1 MAQGRDQKILRI
13 GIIQDGKIVE
23 ERLLRRQEPVT
34 IGQSPRNTFVLPSGG
49 LPKSFSL
56 FDLKGTIYHLNFRA
70 GMNGKLSI
78 DDSVLDFRAL
88 RDQKLARKKG
98 DKYTVRLSRNC
109 RGKIVFGDVTI
120 LFQFVSP
127 PPPPA
132 KLQLPASMRG
142 GWAQRMDWPFVIS
155 LLGSFVVQVFSLAF
169 IVTRDYPEE
178 PRGIEALPDRFV
190 SALFKNQEPPP
201 KPESTNDEKKDDEKK
216 DQKDPEKTVKKKN
229 VAKTQ
234 PVKDE
239 TPEESARRKA
249 KELRRMQKD
258 VANKTI
264 LKFIGTEGG
273 EGPGS
278 FLNTLKDGATDVA
291 IAEAFDGTSGL
302 IVANKDGLSRDRRI
316 GSQSG
321 KVAGIDDGALRT
333 KGGAVSSGGKGK
345 EIAVKGRVKVKAP
358 SEAFGTGSLD
368 PSAIGKVVK
377 RRVKA
382 IKTCYEKQLKRN
394 PSLAGKVKVQFTIL
408 GSGRVGEVQALEN
421 TMGETAVA
429 QCIVSRVKR
438 WRFPKPDGGSVTVA
452 FPFVFSPSSG

>member
-1 MAQGRDQKILRI
+1 MSQGRGQKILRI

-49 LPKSFSL
+49 LPKSFRL
-56 FDLKGTIYHLNFRA
+56 FDLKGTTYHLNFRA

-142 GWAQRMDWPFVIS
+142 GWVQHMDWPFVIS
-155 LLGSFVVQVFSLAF
+155 LLGSFVVQVFSLTF

-190 SALFKNQEPPP
+190 SALFKNEEPPP
-201 KPESTNDEKKDDEKK
+201 KPKPTNDEKKDEDEDKKK
-216 DQKDPEKTVKKKN
+216 DPDKKVDKSE
-229 VAKTQ
+229 AK
-234 PVKDE
+234 VRAAKEE
-239 TPEESARRKA
+239 TPEASARRKA

-264 LKFIGTEGG
+264 LKFIGTDGG
-273 EGPGS
+273 EGPGG

-291 IAEAFDGTSGL
+291 ISEAFDGTSGL
-302 IVANKDGLSRDRRI
+302 VVANRDGVSRDRRI
-316 GSQSG
+316 GSTTG
-321 KVAGIDDGALRT
+321 TVAGIDENALRT
-333 KGGAVSSGGKGK
+333 KGGAVSSGKKGT
-345 EIAVKGRVKVKAP
+345 ELSVKGRVKVKAP

-368 PSAIGKVVK
+368 PSAIGKVVR

-394 PSLAGKVKVQFTIL
+394 PNLSGKVKVQFTIL
-408 GSGRVGEVQALEN
+408 GSGRVGEVRALEN

-429 QCIVSRVKR
+429 QCVVSRVKR

>member
-1 MAQGRDQKILRI
+1 MSQGRDHKILRI

-56 FDLKGTIYHLNFRA
+56 FDLKGNTYHLNFRA

-127 PPPPA
+127 PPPPS

-142 GWAQRMDWPFVIS
+142 GWAQRLDWPFVIC
-155 LLGSFVVQVFSLAF
+155 LLGSFVVQVFSLVF

-178 PRGIEALPDRFV
+178 PKGIEALPDRFV
-190 SALFKNQEPPP
+190 SALFKDQEIPP
-201 KPESTNDEKKDDEKK
+201 KPKAVNEEDKEEEDEKEDPDRKVEKK
-216 DQKDPEKTVKKKN
+216 QVAKAPPVKK
-229 VAKTQ
+229 
-234 PVKDE
+234 E
-239 TPEESARRKA
+239 TPEQSARRKA
-249 KELRRMQKD
+249 KELRKMQKD

-264 LKFIGTEGG
+264 LKFIGTDGG
-273 EGPGS
+273 DGPGN

-291 IAEAFDGTSGL
+291 ISEAFDGTSGMV
-302 IVANKDGLSRDRRI
+302 VANKDGISRDRRI
-316 GSQSG
+316 GSKSG
-321 KVAGIDDGALRT
+321 KVAGIDDGALKT
-333 KGGAVSSGGKGK
+333 SGGAVGSGSKGK
-345 EIAVKGRVKVKAP
+345 EVAIKGRVKIKKP

-368 PSAIGKVVK
+368 PSKIGKVVK

-382 IKTCYEKQLKRN
+382 IKSCYEKQLKRN
-394 PSLAGKVKVQFTIL
+394 PDLSGKVKVQFTIL
-408 GSGRVGEVQALEN
+408 GSGRVGEVQALED
-421 TMGETAVA
+421 TMGEPAVA

-452 FPFVFSPSSG
+452 FPFVFSPSG